1 MTGAALP
8 HRPGADEARKRV
20 MARVSPRA
28 AEALGAYVLRPCSDA
43 RTLRA
48 ARAAVGDPDCPAPER
63 EQIDGWLSLWLA
75 SLPSTKEKRVGRL
88 LLKLTDDEKERI
100 EERAAASGRSVAAYV
115 RARALGDL

>member
-1 MTGAALP
+1 MTDAANTP
-8 HRPGADEARKRV
+8 RPGADEARKRAL
-20 MARVSPRA
+20 ARVSPRA

-48 ARAAVGDPDCPAPER
+48 ARAAVGDPDCLAHER
-63 EQIDGWLSLWLA
+63 EQIDGWLTQWLA
-75 SLPSTKEKRVGRL
+75 ALPITKEKRVGRL